1 MVNRRVETFR
11 DLVVWQKSHELVIM
25 IYKMTN
31 KFPKR
36 ERESFAN
43 QIREIAT
50 LIPVNI
56 ATGFKKRAKK
66 AKVFYYRNALATIEK
81 IRYMIILAEEMGYI
95 KKTTAQQD
103 ACDTIERMLKRLIR
117 SIATG

>member
-25 IYKMTN
+25 IYKLTG

-36 ERESFAN
+36 ERESFAS

-50 LIPVNI
+50 LVPVNI

-66 AKVFYYRNALATIEK
+66 AKVFYYRSALTTIEK
-81 IRYMIILAEEMGYI
+81 IRYMIILAEELGYI
-95 KKTTAQQD
+95 KSTSSQLE
-103 ACDTIERMLKRLIR
+103 ACDTVEKMLKRLIR
-117 SIATG
+117 SITTS